1 MQGYLCKIAASFYME
16 DKPKKQSNDHSYYIL
31 GVKIMID
38 MGFSIAL
45 PAVAA
50 AFLGQYLDEKY
61 NKYPL
66 FLVLCLVTAFL
77 ASAVI
82 IVKKAKAYGKEYE
95 DLDK

>member
-1 MQGYLCKIAASFYME
+1 ME
-16 DKPKKQSNDHSYYIL
+16 DKPKKQKSDHGYYIL
-31 GVKIMID
+31 GMKIMID

-50 AFLGQYLDEKY
+50 SFLGQHLDEKY
-61 NKYPL
+61 DKSPL
-66 FLVLCLVTAFL
+66 FIILCLIVAFL